1 MCWVGKLVLTHSFLQ
16 NSVRVHL
23 SGESSRVG
31 RWEKT
36 VRSKGQCLWRLTVFQ
51 ESQLYHR
58 MFSWN
63 RHGWKDV
70 LLKQAREWMFD
81 EGLFTKRHPCI
92 GSSDSVLLSSVC
104 CDSIDRNAPKNFC
117 FLSLPQTQADGH
129 SDVIWYRLTW
139 SFAKTDSHGESH
151 LCEDLCLLSWHHWA
165 GLLVYS
171 WSVFKWMEQPLLI
184 PVNWTADFL
193 TTQMGFA
200 PKNNF

>member
-1 MCWVGKLVLTHSFLQ
+1 
-16 NSVRVHL
+16 
-23 SGESSRVG
+23 
-31 RWEKT
+31 
-36 VRSKGQCLWRLTVFQ
+36 
-51 ESQLYHR
+51 

-92 GSSDSVLLSSVC
+92 GSSDSMLLSSVC

-117 FLSLPQTQADGH
+117 FLSLPRTQADGH

-184 PVNWTADFL
+184 PVNWTAEFL

-200 PKNNF
+200 PKNYF